1 MDVVIANLFQ
11 EQLENLDTDVI
22 KFVRG
27 EYDANEIVGMF
38 QNFYY
43 NHLIIDATALKNHN
57 DYNVFGRLVK
67 GLDPD
72 RIIFL
77 LPEDRKSVV

>member
-27 EYDANEIVGMF
+27 EYDANEIIGML
-38 QNFYY
+38 QERSG
-43 NHLIIDATALKNHN
+43 TA
-57 DYNVFGRLVK
+57 G
-67 GLDPD
+67 
-72 RIIFL
+72 
-77 LPEDRKSVV
+77 ES